1 MNTLYFFAFKK
12 TLTYLRLLFHFILKQ
27 PWVLKLLNKKFPK
40 HKLEAIYSFHPS
52 KTLLRVCALKHK
64 DQRAQHTNKL
74 YSRVWRKSTVAENI
88 FFSSNCQKLTSPSI
102 EMNSVILWIS
112 TTPFLKYYKL
122 LEVLHAAQ
130 PNLSKL
136 NHMILDCV
144 FALMRWKWSR
154 RSWNTWKPAHPTRR
168 EHLNQLGLVYLKARW
183 GASYG
188 QQLFYLS
195 TGTL

>member
-1 MNTLYFFAFKK
+1 
-12 TLTYLRLLFHFILKQ
+12 
-27 PWVLKLLNKKFPK
+27 
-40 HKLEAIYSFHPS
+40 
-52 KTLLRVCALKHK
+52 
-64 DQRAQHTNKL
+64 
-74 YSRVWRKSTVAENI
+74 
-88 FFSSNCQKLTSPSI
+88 
-102 EMNSVILWIS
+102 MNSVILWIS
-112 TTPFLKYYKL
+112 TTSFLKYYKL

-144 FALMRWKWSR
+144 FALMRRKWSR

-195 TGTL
+195 TGTLPRKSINQIKGHKPSKPKHAKKMSRHSGWTCDKVQTCFLLSNHRCRFICMHISRHPLYPGNL